1 MNITDLK
8 KEADESV
15 EETIDLSVAGDVN
28 PPEWVIIPRRAGW
41 EARVREVWRYRR
53 LTKFFGS
60 RALQKLYRRTK
71 LGRAWLFIRPLF
83 PLAVKTVIF
92 GGLLGVGSEGVPYFL
107 FLVAGTTPWEL
118 FASALLWG
126 TRSLELNRG
135 IIKQIY
141 VPRLIL
147 PISQMTPA
155 FLTFF
160 IYMTVLTLA
169 VVVFGIRDGRN
180 YIVFGV
186 GLVWSA
192 LAVVLTVIFAMGL
205 AFWTSVPAMVARDV
219 RFTLGFVLG
228 FWIFLTPIL
237 YPLSAVPEQWRM
249 WVMLNP
255 MAALVETFKWGLLGI
270 GSLDLVA
277 LAVAVVLIALT
288 NVTGLMFFVRTEAE
302 AADKT

>member
-1 MNITDLK
+1 MSVKNLEQDSLESFEK
-8 KEADESV
+8 KV
-15 EETIDLSVAGDVN
+15 ELATTGVVD
-28 PPEWVIIPRRAGW
+28 PPEWVIVPRRTGW
-41 EARVREVWRYRR
+41 EARLREVWRYRR

-83 PLAVKTVIF
+83 PLAVRTLIF

-118 FASALLWG
+118 FASALMWG
-126 TRSLELNRG
+126 TRSLELNRSL
-135 IIKQIY
+135 IKQIY

-155 FLTFF
+155 YLTFF
-160 IYMTVLTLA
+160 IYMTVLTVA
-169 VVVFGIRDGRN
+169 VIAFGIRDGRS
-180 YIVFGV
+180 YIVFGT
-186 GLVWSA
+186 GLIWAA

-205 AFWTSVPAMVARDV
+205 AFWTSVPAMTARDV
-219 RFTLGFVLG
+219 RFTLGFILG

-237 YPLSAVPEQWRM
+237 YPLSTVPEQWRV

-270 GSLDLVA
+270 GSLDLVS
-277 LAVAVVLIALT
+277 LMVAVVLIAVV
-288 NVTGLMFFVRTEAE
+288 NITGLMFFIRVEAD

>member
-1 MNITDLK
+1 MSVKNLEQDSLESFEK
-8 KEADESV
+8 KV
-15 EETIDLSVAGDVN
+15 ELATTGVVDS
-28 PPEWVIIPRRAGW
+28 PEWVIVPRRTGW
-41 EARVREVWRYRR
+41 EARLREVWRYRR

-83 PLAVKTVIF
+83 PLAVRTLIF

-118 FASALLWG
+118 FASALMWG
-126 TRSLELNRG
+126 TRSLELNRSL
-135 IIKQIY
+135 IKQIY

-155 FLTFF
+155 YLTFF
-160 IYMTVLTLA
+160 IYMTVLTVA
-169 VVVFGIRDGRN
+169 VIAFGIRDGRS
-180 YIVFGV
+180 YIVFGT
-186 GLVWSA
+186 GLIWAA

-205 AFWTSVPAMVARDV
+205 AFWTSVPAMTARDV
-219 RFTLGFVLG
+219 RFTLGFILG

-237 YPLSAVPEQWRM
+237 YPLSTVPEQWRV

-270 GSLDLVA
+270 GSLDLVS
-277 LAVAVVLIALT
+277 LMVAVVLIAVV
-288 NVTGLMFFVRTEAE
+288 NITGLMFFIRVEAD